1 MVMSHECNPS
11 VQPRILFILD
21 KKEIKSDLKQMS
33 EQWSTYVMMHVIIVV
48 ITINT
53 ECYNGAF

>member
-53 ECYNGAF
+53 ECYNNAF